1 MGRMTRARRALPLVA
16 AALAVPA
23 AVGAQ
28 TPDYPLPAAPQAE
41 AEPTPAPAP
50 VAKRRA
56 LITRVSGRV
65 LYKPLGTKRYRRLTR
80 PRDLAFGAF
89 VDARKGRV
97 RVTVERSADGP
108 RSSAVFFSGKFSLEE
123 QTGSP
128 LITTL
133 RLIGGSFED
142 TCPPRAGASRV
153 PAKDPQT
160 RVRRLWGDGKGRFR
174 TRGRYSAATVRGT
187 KWLVEDRCAG
197 TVTKVARGEVEVEDF
212 TLPEPKPPKRGEP
225 ETVTV
230 DEGGGPKPGAAPAPA
245 AGEDTSGRRRVRVR
259 SGGSYTA
266 GPR

>member
-1 MGRMTRARRALPLVA
+1 MRRMPRARRALPLVV

-28 TPDYPLPAAPQAE
+28 TPDYPLPASPGATASPE
-41 AEPTPAPAP
+41 STPAPRP
-50 VAKRRA
+50 VAERRA

-65 LYKPLGTKRYRRLTR
+65 LYKPLGTSRYRRLVQ
-80 PRDLAFGAF
+80 PRDLAFGAY

-97 RVTVERSADGP
+97 RVTVARDTAGS
-108 RSSAVFFSGKFSLEE
+108 RSSAVFFSGKFALEE
-123 QTGSP
+123 QTGTP
-128 LITTL
+128 LVTTM
-133 RLIGGSFED
+133 RLIGGSFAQS
-142 TCPPRAGASRV
+142 CPPSASASRV
-153 PAKDPQT
+153 PAKDPHT

-212 TLPEPKPPKRGEP
+212 T
-225 ETVTV
+225 V
-230 DEGGGPKPGAAPAPA
+230 DETPPPTRDPDPDGSQDSPAAGAPMPA
-245 AGEDTSGRRRVRVR
+245 AGEGGTRKRRVRV
-259 SGGSYTA
+259 SGGGSYVA

>member
-1 MGRMTRARRALPLVA
+1 MGRMTRARSTLPLVV

-28 TPDYPLPAAPQAE
+28 TPDYPLPSPAAPQ

-50 VAKRRA
+50 VAQRRA
-56 LITRVSGRV
+56 LIARVSGRV

-80 PRDLAFGAF
+80 PRDLAFGAA

-97 RVTVERSADGP
+97 GVTVERSADGP
-108 RSSAVFFSGKFSLEE
+108 RSSAVFFSGKFVLED
-123 QTGSP
+123 QAGSP
-128 LITTL
+128 LVTTL
-133 RLIGGSFED
+133 RLIGGSFVD
-142 TCPPRAGASRV
+142 SCAPRAGASRV
-153 PAKDPQT
+153 PAKDPQ
-160 RVRRLWGDGKGRFR
+160 RKVRRLWGDGKGRFR

-197 TVTKVARGEVEVEDF
+197 TVTRVARGEVEVEDF
-212 TLPEPKPPKRGEP
+212 TVPESRPPTRDGGDTQVVE
-225 ETVTV
+225 
-230 DEGGGPKPGAAPAPA
+230 EGGGEKPAAAPAPA
-245 AGEDTSGRRRVRVR
+245 MGEGSEPKRRVRVS